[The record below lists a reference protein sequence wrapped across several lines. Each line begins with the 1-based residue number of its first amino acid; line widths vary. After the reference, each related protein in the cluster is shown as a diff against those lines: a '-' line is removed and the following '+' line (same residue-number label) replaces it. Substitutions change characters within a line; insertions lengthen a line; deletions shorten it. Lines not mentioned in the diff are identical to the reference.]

1 MVSVINKY
9 FFTLAAILLFIAVK
23 AQDNSRYI
31 VKPVIKLQAST
42 FNLNEVKLLPGSPFY
57 DAMKTNAAYL
67 QTLDADR
74 FLNRWRSNAG
84 LQPKAPLYEGWEQTS
99 SHMLGHYLSALVL
112 QYAASGDTIFLSKAN
127 YVVDQ
132 LDEIQVAR
140 KTGYIGGIPGD
151 DTLWKNV
158 AEGKILT
165 GGFDL
170 NGAWVPWY
178 MLHKIWAGL
187 LDTYLYTGN
196 EKAKNIVVKLS
207 DWACNEFGN
216 MPDSIFQK
224 MMEAEFGGM
233 NESLA
238 EVYAITG
245 NQKYLSLSYKFYHKK
260 IMDPLSNQ
268 QDKLGGVHANTQLPK
283 VIGAA
288 RQYELTG
295 NNRESAIAEFFFN
308 TVLKNHTY
316 ANGGN
321 SNYESFNPAGK
332 FKNAL
337 GTNTSETC
345 NTYNML
351 KLDRHLF
358 TWRPSVKLA
367 DYYERALYG
376 HLLASQQPETGN
388 LCYYV
393 SLLSGTQ
400 KVYSTPYQS
409 FWCCVGTGIE
419 NHSKYAENIYY
430 KDDKNGL
437 YVNLF
442 IPSVLTWKEQG
453 IVITQQNNFPYKP
466 SSQLTI
472 TAAKTVKFPIHFR
485 CPSWSVNGISIFI
498 NGIKEKGIT
507 QPGSY
512 TTINRYWRNKDKVE
526 LRFNM
531 ELYTEPMPDD
541 SSKVAVFYGPVLMA
555 GVLGTAKPGVEGV
568 PILVTGNQ
576 PVKDWIQATDIQHLT
591 FTTTKVG
598 RPKDVQLKP
607 FYAVHDERYIVYWDL
622 FTASGW
628 AQKKAGYQQEI
639 LRLANMEKHTV
650 DVVRF
655 GDQQSEKDHLLD
667 GINTGVGSHMERS
680 FRDAP
685 NGGSFYFTV
694 KVSPGLM
701 KLLNTYN
708 GGDGGNR
715 RFDIFVDNVKIAE
728 ENLKGDKPG
737 EYIEQAYSIPESCT
751 KGKSSITIKFQGLP
765 GNIAGA
771 VFESRIL
778 TQ

>member
-1 MVSVINKY
+1 MVSVLNKY
-9 FFTLAAILLFIAVK
+9 FLTIAILLFFNPVK
-23 AQDNSRYI
+23 AQDNTRYI
-31 VKPVIKLQAST
+31 IKPAIKLQANT

-57 DAMKTNAAYL
+57 TAMKTNAIYL

-84 LQPKAPLYEGWEQTS
+84 LEPKAPLYDGWEQTS

-112 QYAASGDTIFLSKAN
+112 QYTASGDASFLSKAN

-140 KTGYIGGIPGD
+140 KTGYIGGIPGE

-158 AEGKILT
+158 AAGNIES

-187 LDTYLYTGN
+187 LDAYLYTGN

-207 DWACNEFGN
+207 DWACKEFGN
-216 MPDSIFQK
+216 MPDSLFQK

-245 NQKYLSLSYKFYHKK
+245 NKKYLDLSYKFYHKK
-260 IMDPLSNQ
+260 IMDPLWNQ
-268 QDKLGGVHANTQLPK
+268 QDKLGGVHANTQIPK
-283 VIGAA
+283 IIGTA

-295 NNRESAIAEFFFN
+295 NKRESDITEFFFN

-332 FKNAL
+332 FKKAL

-358 TWRPSVKLA
+358 TWSPSAKLA

-376 HLLASQQPETGN
+376 HVLASQQPETGN

-400 KVYSTPYQS
+400 KIYSTPYQS

-453 IVITQQNNFPYKP
+453 IVITQQNNFPYKA
-466 SSQLTI
+466 STQLTV
-472 TAAKTVKFPIHFR
+472 TAAKTIKFPIHFR

-498 NGIKEKGIT
+498 NGVEEKALT

-512 TTINRYWRNKDKVE
+512 TTINRYWRNNDKVE

-531 ELYTEPMPDD
+531 ELYTEHMPDD
-541 SSKVAVFYGPVLMA
+541 STKVAVFYGPVLMA

-568 PILVTGNQ
+568 PILVTGNK
-576 PVKDWIQATDIQHLT
+576 PVKDWIQATDIQHLN
-591 FTTTKVG
+591 FTTTNVG
-598 RPKDVQLKP
+598 RPKEVPLKP
-607 FYAVHDERYIVYWDL
+607 FYAVHNERYIVYWDL
-622 FTASGW
+622 FTASSW
-628 AQKKAGYQQEI
+628 AEKKAGYQQEI
-639 LRLANMEKHTV
+639 IRLANIEKHTV

-655 GDQQSEKDHLLD
+655 GDQQSEKDHLVS
-667 GINTGVGSHMERS
+667 GINTGVGTHEERS

-685 NGGSFYFTV
+685 NGGSFFFTV
-694 KVSPGLM
+694 KVSAGMLQ
-701 KLLNTYN
+701 LLNIYN

-715 RFDIFVDNVKIAE
+715 RFDIFVDDVKIAA
-728 ENLKGDKPG
+728 ENLKGEKPG
-737 EYIEQAYSIPESCT
+737 EYIEQTYIIPVSCT
-751 KGKSSITIKFQGLP
+751 KGKSFITIKFQGLP